1 MVRDLPTLDAVQNGP
16 FRHLLARKVDFL
28 EANGSQIQILA
39 LGFAS
44 KKNDLQVMAKT
55 KRGVAFNSLCG
66 YEYKNISTLRSS
78 LLHPFFGPQSSLLS
92 TRPPE

>member
-1 MVRDLPTLDAVQNGP
+1 MVRDLPTLNAVQNGP
-16 FRHLLARKVDFL
+16 FHHLLARKVDFL

-55 KRGVAFNSLCG
+55 KRAL
-66 YEYKNISTLRSS
+66 E
-78 LLHPFFGPQSSLLS
+78 LLS
-92 TRPPE
+92 IHCVDMSIRT